1 MRRFSQGGT
10 EILESLGYTEYT
22 GFALQYPR
30 AVVPEYFADHIGNLT
45 VELVL
50 AVVEIST
57 LIVHTPPT
65 MDSLL
70 VLQESE
76 PFPGNDPEGWI
87 TLTVI
92 IVVVSAEF
100 RYFQHIIQRY
110 PC

>member
-1 MRRFSQGGT
+1 MNVTSWKRYFVTLQGGT

-30 AVVPEYFADHIGNLT
+30 NVAPDYFADHIGNLT

-50 AVVEIST
+50 ATVEIST

-65 MDSLL
+65 LEALL

-76 PFPGNDPEGWI
+76 AFPGHEPEGKEG
-87 TLTVI
+87 T
-92 IVVVSAEF
+92 SQGP
-100 RYFQHIIQRY
+100 RGG
-110 PC
+110 